1 MSFEKIPDE
10 FKITPYYS
18 NSYLI
23 DGELKEWK
31 GFIKEHKLPWMNS
44 SDTPEINKNAWNI

>member
-23 DGELKEWK
+23 DGELKEWERSYY
-31 GFIKEHKLPWMNS
+31 GSVLC
-44 SDTPEINKNAWNI
+44 D

>member
-31 GFIKEHKLPWMNS
+31 ELLRKCSL
-44 SDTPEINKNAWNI
+44 